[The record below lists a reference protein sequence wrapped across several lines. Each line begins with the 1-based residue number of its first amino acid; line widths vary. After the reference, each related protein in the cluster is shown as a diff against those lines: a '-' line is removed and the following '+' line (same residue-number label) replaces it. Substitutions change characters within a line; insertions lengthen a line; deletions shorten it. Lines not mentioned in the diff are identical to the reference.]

1 MGRERRFSVERGS
14 SYPGDCSH
22 EFRPV
27 APARRSRGSFFG
39 GDGEGSES
47 NSRHS
52 RQGAAGARRNS
63 KSGQP
68 IMTMIFRKPIEGIER
83 PQMPADV
90 VIVGG
95 GPAGMACALRL
106 AQLID
111 AHNAA
116 HPDSQLSKENIY
128 VLEKARE
135 IGQHCLSGALL
146 DPRSMREL
154 LPDFEK
160 EAPLDAKVDKESVY
174 FLTEKSKFK
183 FPITPPPL
191 RDHGNY
197 VISLNRFVKWLGSKV
212 EETGITIFT
221 GFAGSE
227 LLFEGDRVTG
237 VRTDDK
243 GVDKEGHQKSNFEP
257 GYDLQAKIVIL
268 AEGPRGSLTKQ
279 LINKFDLA
287 KNTNPQT
294 YGVGVKELWEV
305 PAGRIAPGEVI
316 YTMGWP
322 LTTKE
327 YGGAWIYGSKDNVV
341 SLGFVTGLDYADPRL
356 DPQRVL
362 QQFKRHP
369 FVAKL
374 LEGGKMIRYGAKSL
388 PYGGWWAIPPVAG
401 NGWMI
406 LGDSAGFLNSARLKG
421 IHLAIKSGML
431 AAETAFEA
439 LKKDDSSA
447 AMLGEYQKKV
457 ESSWIKDELWKVRN
471 MHQGF
476 EQGLYAGMFHTG
488 LQMITGGRGLRNRYP
503 ARAGHEHMHKLAELP
518 ADGGAEAH
526 LLGPAKGDGRLT
538 FDKLTDLY
546 HSGTKHEED
555 QPSHLVIDDTNICN
569 TRCVKEYGS
578 PCQNF
583 CPANVYEMVDDAS
596 QPNGKLISL
605 NPSNCV
611 HCKTCDIADPYQII
625 TWVPPEGG
633 GGPNYDGM

>member
-1 MGRERRFSVERGS
+1 MTLTF
-14 SYPGDCSH
+14 
-22 EFRPV
+22 
-27 APARRSRGSFFG
+27 RRSL
-39 GDGEGSES
+39 EGVD
-47 NSRHS
+47 
-52 RQGAAGARRNS
+52 
-63 KSGQP
+63 
-68 IMTMIFRKPIEGIER
+68 R
-83 PQMPADV
+83 PQMDADV

-95 GPAGMACALRL
+95 GPSGMACALRL
-106 AQLID
+106 SQLID
-111 AHNAA
+111 EHNAKDPA
-116 HPDSQLSKENIY
+116 APLSKENIY

-154 LPDFEK
+154 LPGFEK
-160 EAPLDAKVDKESVY
+160 EAPLDAEVTREAVY
-174 FLTEKSKFK
+174 FLTQTGKFK
-183 FPITPPPL
+183 LPITPPPL

-197 VISLNRFVKWLGSKV
+197 VISINRFVKWLGSKV
-212 EETGITIFT
+212 EEAGITVFT

-227 LLFEGDRVTG
+227 LLLEGDRVAG
-237 VRTDDK
+237 VQTDDK
-243 GVDKEGHQKSNFEP
+243 GVDKHNQQKSNFEP
-257 GYDLQAKIVIL
+257 GYNLKARITIL
-268 AEGPRGSLTKQ
+268 AEGTRGSLTKQ
-279 LINKFDLA
+279 LVTKFDLA
-287 KNTNPQT
+287 TDRNPQT

-305 PAGRIAPGEVI
+305 PSGRIAAGEVI
-316 YTMGWP
+316 YTMGYP
-322 LTTKE
+322 LTTHE
-327 YGGAWIYGSKDNVV
+327 YGGAWIYGSKDDVL

-362 QQFKRHP
+362 QEFKRHP
-369 FVAKL
+369 FVAGL

-388 PYGGWWAIPPVAG
+388 PYGGWWAVPPVAG
-401 NGWMI
+401 DGWMI

-439 LKKDDSSA
+439 LKSGGTSA
-447 AMLGEYQKKV
+447 AALKQYQTRV
-457 ESSWIKDELWKVRN
+457 ENSWIKDELWRVRN

-476 EQGLYAGMFHTG
+476 EGGFWAGMFHTG
-488 LQMITGGRGLRNRYP
+488 LQMVTGGRGLYNRYP
-503 ARAGHEHMHKLAELP
+503 AKPGHEHMRQLADLP
-518 ADGGAEAH
+518 ADGGAEAR
-526 LLGPAKGDGRLT
+526 LLGAAKGDGKLT

-555 QPSHLVIDDTNICN
+555 QPAHLVIHDTRVCE

-596 QPNGKLISL
+596 APNGKRISL